1 MSSKLNLHDGHN
13 RLTAILKT
21 VSKKDVFIVCHGLAG
36 RADDPEELI
45 TSKEL
50 ERMGYSTFRL
60 SHRTGTRNELLFEE
74 QVRQIVES
82 VTLLKCHY
90 RFRRVHLIG
99 ISMGASNAIIAG
111 SMDARVASVCA
122 VSGIS
127 DGETWMRERHG
138 SHYSR
143 FTAMLCS
150 RENTEY
156 RTGRL
161 RSLSIIDV
169 LAPNSK
175 YRQRIKAAAVQDRT
189 RPDSLSARSVRSMTM
204 HNPLKHIGS
213 LAGRPLFIAHGL
225 SDSLVSAENSRRLYA
240 SASEPKKLML
250 YDGMDHD
257 LMLHESA
264 RSSVLSEY
272 IGFLSEIS
280 RAFE

>member
-1 MSSKLNLHDGHN
+1 MSIKLTLHDGRN
-13 RLTAILKT
+13 SLTAILKT

-36 RADDPEELI
+36 RADDPIASI

-50 ERMGYSTFRL
+50 ERMGHSTFRL

-90 RFRRVHLIG
+90 LFRRIHLLG
-99 ISMGASNAIIAG
+99 LSMGASNAIIAG
-111 SMDARVASVCA
+111 SMDARVVSVCA

-138 SHYSR
+138 SQYSR
-143 FTAMLCS
+143 FTAMLCG

-169 LAPNSK
+169 LAPDS
-175 YRQRIKAAAVQDRT
+175 RHRRIIKAASMKDRT
-189 RPDSLSARSVRSMTM
+189 RPDSLSARSVRSLLM
-204 HNPLKHIGS
+204 HNPLNHIGS

-225 SDSLVSAENSRRLYA
+225 SDSLVSVENSRRLYA

-257 LMLHESA
+257 MMLHESA
-264 RSSVLSEY
+264 RRSVLSEY
-272 IGFLSEIS
+272 IGFLSEMS
-280 RAFE
+280 